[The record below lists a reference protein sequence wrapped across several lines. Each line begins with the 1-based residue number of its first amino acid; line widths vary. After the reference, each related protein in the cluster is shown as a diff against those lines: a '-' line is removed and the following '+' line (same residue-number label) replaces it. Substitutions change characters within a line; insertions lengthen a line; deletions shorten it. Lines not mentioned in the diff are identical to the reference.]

1 LTKSCNKNYPIYTK
15 SNIYIPGTL
24 KIYQNFQICY
34 IDTYQLATLI
44 ATTNE
49 TLTWLG
55 SKEATCG
62 CSIQTAAV

>member
-1 LTKSCNKNYPIYTK
+1 
-15 SNIYIPGTL
+15 
-24 KIYQNFQICY
+24 
-34 IDTYQLATLI
+34 LATLI